1 MLGQIRA
8 ELQYLIEAIKAVT
21 RVDITITDNQFMR
34 IAGTGRLKEEIG
46 NFIPENSAY
55 HKCFRSGESQLIN
68 LPRENSICSQCA
80 ARTTCQEVVELCI
93 PITYDHSTIGVLGMC
108 TFNAEVKSSIL
119 ESVECY
125 FQLQQALNRLISSML
140 NAQIFQNSLF
150 KNNYE
155 MKVLVD
161 SLNDGVII
169 LSPKLIVKHINTPAK
184 TILDIQEEQSILTSR
199 VLPGSLIQKLD
210 SCTPCELGPIQ
221 IKNENY
227 VINLK
232 PVTVSGEYHGIVL
245 IFSDFQK
252 MKHKVLAAH
261 SMHDHVSFDSIIG
274 ESEAIRSLKEKAKQI
289 ACTDAAVLITGET
302 GTGKEL
308 FAKAI
313 HMQSKRKDNIFLAL
327 NCGAIP
333 SQLVESELFGYEKG
347 AFTGASAQG
356 KIGLIEVAKNGT
368 LFLDEIGEL
377 PPDVQVKL
385 LRAIEEREIF
395 RVGGTSPL
403 YVNPRIIAATNKC
416 LREMIKDKT
425 FREDL
430 YYRLNVIEFNIPPL
444 RERGGDILL
453 LARYYLNKYAGIY
466 EKAITKFSAESEAL
480 LLRHPFHGNIREL
493 KNLAE
498 YCVIMTNMS
507 EIDAETVSFKLSGL
521 SGQSRLEDIKP
532 LDVMVQD
539 YERSVIRTMVSQRGQ
554 TAEAKSRVAKD
565 LGISISTLYRK
576 LAEK

>member
-1 MLGQIRA
+1 
-8 ELQYLIEAIKAVT
+8 
-21 RVDITITDNQFMR
+21 
-34 IAGTGRLKEEIG
+34 
-46 NFIPENSAY
+46 
-55 HKCFRSGESQLIN
+55 
-68 LPRENSICSQCA
+68 
-80 ARTTCQEVVELCI
+80 
-93 PITYDHSTIGVLGMC
+93 
-108 TFNAEVKSSIL
+108 
-119 ESVECY
+119 VECY
-125 FQLQQALNRLISSML
+125 FQLQQALNRLISCML
-140 NAQIFQNSLF
+140 NAQVFQDSLYQ
-150 KNNYE
+150 NNHE

-169 LSPKLIVKHINTPAK
+169 LSPELIVKHINTPAE

-199 VLPGSLIQKLD
+199 VLPKGLIHKL
-210 SCTPCELGPIQ
+210 SGCTPCEVGPIQ

-227 VINLK
+227 VVNLK
-232 PVTVSGEYHGIVL
+232 PVTMGGEYYGIVL
-245 IFSDFQK
+245 IFSDFQR

-261 SMHDHVSFDSIIG
+261 SMKDHVSFENIIG
-274 ESEAIRSLKEKAKQI
+274 ESEAMRSLKERAKQI
-289 ACTDAAVLITGET
+289 AATDAAVLITGET

-308 FAKAI
+308 FSKAI
-313 HMQSKRKDNIFLAL
+313 HMQSKRRDNIFLAL

-333 SQLVESELFGYEKG
+333 HQLVESELFGYEKG

-377 PPDVQVKL
+377 PLDVQVKL
-385 LRAIEEREIF
+385 LRAIEEKEIY

-403 YVNPRIIAATNKC
+403 YINPRIIAATNSN
-416 LREMIKDKT
+416 LREMIEHKT

-430 YYRLNVIEFNIPPL
+430 YYRLNVIEFDIPPL
-444 RERGGDILL
+444 RERGDDILL

-466 EKAITKFSAESEAL
+466 KKAVANFSAESEEL
-480 LLRHPFHGNIREL
+480 ILRHPFYGNIREL

-498 YCVIMTNMS
+498 YCVIISNEP
-507 EIDAETVSFKLSGL
+507 EIGADIVSCKLSGL
-521 SGQSRLEDIKP
+521 GPNRPGAVKP

-539 YERSVIRTMVSQRGQ
+539 YERSVIQGLVAQNGN
-554 TAEAKSRVAKD
+554 TAEAKNRIAKD